1 MKKLS
6 LIKKT
11 LQKQKDTLSANYGVK
26 EIGLFGSVTKGA
38 VASSSDIDIL
48 IDFHKTVDL
57 FTFVDLKHHLSELLD
72 GEVDLVMKDGLKP
85 TIGKRILKEVE
96 YI

>member
-6 LIKKT
+6 WIKKT
-11 LQKQKDTLSANYGVK
+11 LQKQKDTLSANSGVK
-26 EIGLFGSVTKGA
+26 KIGLLGSVTNGA
-38 VASSSDIDIL
+38 AAPSSDIDIL

-57 FTFVDLKHHLSELLD
+57 FTFVDLKHYLSEILNA
-72 GEVDLVMKDGLKP
+72 EVDLVMKDGLKP

>member
-11 LQKQKDTLSANYGVK
+11 LQEQKGALSVNYGVK
-26 EIGLFGSVTKGA
+26 EIGLFGSVTKG
-38 VASSSDIDIL
+38 VAAPSSDIDIL
-48 IDFHKTVDL
+48 IDFHKTIDL
-57 FTFVDLKHHLSELLD
+57 FTFVDLKHYLSELLNA
-72 GEVDLVMKDGLKP
+72 EVDLVIKDGLKP
-85 TIGKRILKEVE
+85 RIGERILKEVE